1 MDKAEYKRMCWVK
14 GGVWDS
20 SSKECRFVEETPKQI
35 LDRVWRVYNKK
46 ACKNP
51 KPDIELRMQH
61 PTGRYWYSNKIT
73 IRPDSWNK
81 MHPAER
87 RLIVI
92 HETLHAC
99 GIPHK
104 EGFRT
109 SQDYASPMVYEHV
122 YGDDFII
129 EDFKDRIEE
138 GLKKYL
144 KEEK

>member
-1 MDKAEYKRMCWVK
+1 MDEKHLCRIE

-20 SSKECRFVEETPKQI
+20 DNNECKFVDETPQQI
-35 LDRVWRVYNKK
+35 LNKVWKVYDKK

-51 KPDIELRMQH
+51 KPNIRLRRQH
-61 PTGRYWYSNKIT
+61 RTAIYWINLNTIT

-87 RLIVI
+87 RLTVI
-92 HETLHAC
+92 HESLHAC

-109 SQDYASPMVYEHV
+109 SQDYASPIIYEHV
-122 YGDDFII
+122 YGDDFVI
-129 EDFKDRIEE
+129 EDYKDRLEE
-138 GLKKYL
+138 SLSKYL
-144 KEEK
+144 RR